1 MEESGQNRLRERMD
15 SFCARAILVVVLFI
29 LAWGPLAFGG
39 MDATAFLVFQGET
52 ALALALWMVRFW
64 VQRPLRLVWPPMC
77 GAALAFL
84 IYALAR
90 CRMEEVDPT
99 KRS

>member
-39 MDATAFLVFQGET
+39 MDATAFLVIQGN
-52 ALALALWMVRFW
+52 
-64 VQRPLRLVWPPMC
+64 
-77 GAALAFL
+77 
-84 IYALAR
+84 
-90 CRMEEVDPT
+90 EE
-99 KRS
+99 K

>member
-39 MDATAFLVFQGET
+39 MDATAFLVIQGAT
-52 ALALALWMVRFW
+52 ALALAFHAGRERKPPPLPPRF
-64 VQRPLRLVWPPMC
+64 RPRGELQPRRRDGMIDL
-77 GAALAFL
+77 
-84 IYALAR
+84 
-90 CRMEEVDPT
+90 
-99 KRS
+99 